1 MGCRY
6 CWAGYR
12 YLPLR
17 AFDSGRILALAEA
30 ARGITRKIGLI
41 STAVCQYPGLDGLM
55 DGLREMG
62 FGIGV
67 SSLRLSDITPAL
79 LERLAEGGEDA
90 ITLAPETGSPRLRRA
105 INKCFEEDRLLDCAR
120 MAAAAGLSRLKL
132 YLMAGLPGET
142 EADLAETVRLVGA
155 VADTF
160 RRAPSAHPRRRA
172 VSAAIAPFVPKP
184 RTPLQFAPMDD
195 PAALKRKL
203 RRLSREIGQ
212 LGVEVTTG
220 SVREA
225 ALQWRLAM
233 GSRRTAD
240 SLQRLAMGDLRD
252 RGLPGGTPRLAA
264 GAGFRRGSP
273 RPGRSGPGG
282 YPRSISRGEWH
293 RARQELATP
302 PCPGT
307 PGCRRCGICRPA
319 GADGPTSS
327 GARQDAA
334 DDVVDAGVVEDA
346 RQPGAARPLEKTG
359 TGMAEWSLEP

>member
-17 AFDSGRILALAEA
+17 AFDAGRILALAET

-55 DGLREMG
+55 DGLRELG

-67 SSLRLSDITPAL
+67 SSLRMSDITPGL

-90 ITLAPETGSPRLRRA
+90 ITLAPETGSPRLRRI
-105 INKCFEEDRLLDCAR
+105 INKGFEEDRLLDCAR

-142 EADLAETVRLVGA
+142 DEDLAETVRLVGA

-160 RRAPSAHPRRRA
+160 RQAPSAHPRRRA
-172 VSAAIAPFVPKP
+172 VSAAVAPFVPKP
-184 RTPLQFAPMDD
+184 RTPLQFAPMDA
-195 PAALKRKL
+195 PAVLKRKL
-203 RRLSREIGQ
+203 RRLTREIGQ
-212 LGVEVTTG
+212 LGVEVTAG

-225 ALQWRLAM
+225 AMQWRLAM
-233 GSRRTAD
+233 GSRRTAE
-240 SLQRLAMGDLRD
+240 SLRRLAVGDLAIED
-252 RGLPGGTPRLAA
+252 FLAEPPAWQPGPDSGGELPPWSFWTWGLSEDYL
-264 GAGFRRGSP
+264 
-273 RPGRSGPGG
+273 
-282 YPRSISRGEWH
+282 RGEWR
-293 RARQELATP
+293 RAQQEMSTP

-307 PGCRRCGICRPA
+307 PACRRCGICKSG
-319 GADGPTSS
+319 GA
-327 GARQDAA
+327 
-334 DDVVDAGVVEDA
+334 
-346 RQPGAARPLEKTG
+346 
-359 TGMAEWSLEP
+359 